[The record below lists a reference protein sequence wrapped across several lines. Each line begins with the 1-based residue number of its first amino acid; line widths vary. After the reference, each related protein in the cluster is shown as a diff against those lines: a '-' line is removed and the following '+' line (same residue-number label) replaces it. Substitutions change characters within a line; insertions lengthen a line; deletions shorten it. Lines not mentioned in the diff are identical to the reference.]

1 MKPNSIKSKI
11 MDKLNAVFNPSFIDL
26 INESHMHN
34 VPENSETH
42 FKLIIVSD
50 LFKDLSLVQRH
61 KKVFESLGVTMDKIH
76 ALSMSTYDL
85 NEYESNPKIID
96 SPECANK

>member
-61 KKVFESLGVTMDKIH
+61 KKVFDSLGVTMDMIH

>member
-11 MDKLNAVFNPSFIDL
+11 MDKLNAIFNPSFIDL

-50 LFKDLSLVQRH
+50 LFKHLSLVQRH

>member
-26 INESHMHN
+26 INESHMHS

-76 ALSMSTYDL
+76 ALSMTTYDL

>member
-1 MKPNSIKSKI
+1 MKSNSIKSKI

-42 FKLIIVSD
+42 FKLVIVSD

-76 ALSMSTYDL
+76 ALSMTTYDL

>member
-1 MKPNSIKSKI
+1 MKPNNIKSKI
-11 MDKLNAVFNPSFIDL
+11 MDKLNTAFNPSFIDL

-50 LFKDLSLVQRH
+50 LFIDLSLVQRH

>member
-26 INESHMHN
+26 INESHMHS

-42 FKLIIVSD
+42 FKLVIVSD

-76 ALSMSTYDL
+76 ALSMTTYDL

>member
-1 MKPNSIKSKI
+1 MNSNSIKLKI
-11 MDKLNAVFNPSFIDL
+11 IDRLNSVFRPLYIDL

-50 LFKDLSLVQRH
+50 LFKDLSLVKRH
-61 KKVFESLGVTMDKIH
+61 QKVYESLGTTMENIH
-76 ALSMSTYDL
+76 ALSMSTYNKD
-85 NEYESNPKIID
+85 EYELNPKIID

>member
-11 MDKLNAVFNPSFIDL
+11 MDKLNTVFNPSFIDL
-26 INESHMHN
+26 INESHMHS

-76 ALSMSTYDL
+76 ALPMSTYDL